1 MRPILSIVI
10 PTKNRQKYCLATI
23 EQILKLQLE
32 KVEIVVQDNSDENL
46 LQKQVK
52 EYQAS
57 NILYNYTPETLS
69 FVDNF
74 TKAMLMANGEYI
86 CMVGD
91 DDGILPNIIDV
102 VEKAKER
109 KYDAIIPGLNAV
121 YVWPSANPIVKNGEN
136 GYLVVSYLNSN
147 ERIIEDIQENLILLL
162 KHGGQNYQ
170 QLDIPRLY
178 HGIISRNALEK
189 VKSMTGKYFDG
200 LTPDIYMATALC
212 FTCQKIC
219 RLGYP
224 VTISG
229 ICPKSGSADSA
240 TGRHTGKLE
249 DAPHFKGHDKYEW
262 DDRVPSIYSV
272 ESIWA
277 ETVLHALSNFKKDF
291 LSEYFAIDVLDGICL
306 NRYPQFKTAIKEH
319 ATKYG
324 IPLWRL
330 YYLFYL
336 HQSLLFVKKV
346 IKRIFRKHGTVEK
359 FTHVLNI
366 EEAVDLV
373 MEKLLKEV
381 RNAY

>member
-46 LQKQVK
+46 LQKQVE
-52 EYQAS
+52 EYHAS

-74 TKAMLMANGEYI
+74 TKALLMANGEYI
-86 CMVGD
+86 CMIGD
-91 DDGILPNIIDV
+91 DDGILPNIIEV

-109 KYDAIIPGLNAV
+109 QYDAIIPGLNAV

-147 ERIIEDIQENLILLL
+147 ER
-162 KHGGQNYQ
+162 
-170 QLDIPRLY
+170 
-178 HGIISRNALEK
+178 K
-189 VKSMTGKYFDG
+189 VKSITGKYFDG

-212 FTCQKIC
+212 FTCQKVC
-219 RLGYP
+219 GLGYP

-291 LSEYFAIDVLDGICL
+291 LSEYFAIEVLDGICL
-306 NRYPQFKTAIKEH
+306 NRYPQYKTAIKEH

-346 IKRIFRKHGTVEK
+346 VKRIFRKHGAVEK